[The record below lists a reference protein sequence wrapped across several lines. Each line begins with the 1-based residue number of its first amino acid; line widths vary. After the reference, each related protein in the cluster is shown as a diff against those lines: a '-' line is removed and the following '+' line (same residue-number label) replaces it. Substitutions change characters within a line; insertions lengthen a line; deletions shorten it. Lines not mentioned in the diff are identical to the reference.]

1 MKIADI
7 QPARHNLEQCVA
19 AIKDWCSSRRLQ
31 LNEDKTELIWFGSR
45 ANLKRLSQL
54 DTTLQLGPTTI
65 QPTTQV
71 RNLGV
76 YMDSEL
82 NMRGHIGKVASAC
95 FFHLRRLRQLRYVLT
110 PTTMQRLISAFIL
123 SKLDYCNS
131 VLAGLPAA
139 TLSPLQRVMNAVVRL
154 VVNLGFR
161 DPVSASMK
169 ELHWLPITYRI
180 KYKLCIMMYSAV
192 HGNCPAYITEI
203 LVPTSTLLNRAR
215 LRSSSSG
222 TYDVPR
228 VRTQFGKR
236 AFSIAG
242 PTAWNELPVAVRN
255 TDTIAS
261 FKRNLKAHFFSIAY
275 S

>member
-1 MKIADI
+1 MATSAKWHRRASFIFVVFVSFDMF
-7 QPARHNLEQCVA
+7 
-19 AIKDWCSSRRLQ
+19 SRRQ
-31 LNEDKTELIWFGSR
+31 H
-45 ANLKRLSQL
+45 A
-54 DTTLQLGPTTI
+54 
-65 QPTTQV
+65 
-71 RNLGV
+71 
-76 YMDSEL
+76 
-82 NMRGHIGKVASAC
+82 
-95 FFHLRRLRQLRYVLT
+95 
-110 PTTMQRLISAFIL
+110 MQRLISAFIL

-139 TLSPLQRVMNAVVRL
+139 TLSPLQRVMNAAVRL
-154 VVNLGFR
+154 VANLGFR

-242 PTAWNELPVAVRN
+242 PTAWNELPVASG
-255 TDTIAS
+255 IQAQ
-261 FKRNLKAHFFSIAY
+261 
-275 S
+275 